1 MQVQAQISGFAGSL
15 RGTAVQQRAA
25 GGSRAAAPQLVV
37 RAAGT
42 QTATKRLKVAP
53 KPAPPPP
60 RKTVA
65 GTKKIKATVSGTGT
79 KKVGGTK
86 TVGGTKAVKAIEV
99 FSSEKT
105 FRQKQDTTRAAPKVL
120 SRIQQLKLLSKLEQS
135 GLLSLA
141 EKNGVTLSKLE
152 QSGLLSAAESLGVV
166 SLLGDRNFPGT
177 LYALA
182 TALLVA
188 GPASVYFL
196 PDDSTALVAVQAVI
210 ALSCIAGGSAAWGGA
225 TLLSSLQ
232 KS

>member
-1 MQVQAQISGFAGSL
+1 MGPGIQPLVQPPPAWLCTLTGPGFWPPSCVPLQISGFAGSL

-120 SRIQQLKLLSKLEQS
+120 R
-135 GLLSLA
+135 
-141 EKNGVTLSKLE
+141 
-152 QSGLLSAAESLGVV
+152 
-166 SLLGDRNFPGT
+166 
-177 LYALA
+177 
-182 TALLVA
+182 
-188 GPASVYFL
+188 
-196 PDDSTALVAVQAVI
+196 
-210 ALSCIAGGSAAWGGA
+210 
-225 TLLSSLQ
+225 
-232 KS
+232 